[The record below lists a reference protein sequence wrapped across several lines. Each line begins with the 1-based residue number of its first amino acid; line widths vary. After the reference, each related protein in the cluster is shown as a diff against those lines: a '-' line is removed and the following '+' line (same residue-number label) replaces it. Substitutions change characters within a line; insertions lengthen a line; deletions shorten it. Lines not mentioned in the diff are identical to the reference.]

1 MAILHDHILTQADFF
16 IDICAVLIVF
26 PKDVRDM
33 AHIPVLLHTA
43 LPLLNRVDI
52 WSAPFTPPNPVVP
65 LVPSQNN
72 DGSFAHKA
80 MEDVWG
86 TLSVHFHG
94 H

>member
-1 MAILHDHILTQADFF
+1 MFMYRQLLLSCSYDF
-16 IDICAVLIVF
+16 F

-33 AHIPVLLHTA
+33 AHIPVLLHSA

-52 WSAPFTPPNPVVP
+52 WSAPFTPPSPIVP

-86 TLSVHFHG
+86 TLSHSRSFRASQQFLLSS
-94 H
+94 